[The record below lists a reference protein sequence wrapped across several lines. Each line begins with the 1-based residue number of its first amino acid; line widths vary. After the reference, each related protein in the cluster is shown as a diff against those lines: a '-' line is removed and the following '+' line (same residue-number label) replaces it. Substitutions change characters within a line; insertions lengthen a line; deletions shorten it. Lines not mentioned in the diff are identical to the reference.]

1 MSHIML
7 FTNQNG
13 KPEDLPSGTYLLDTT
28 VKSGV
33 LEFAPSWEMVNA
45 YKSGNLS
52 EAAYTT
58 LYQQRM
64 RESQV
69 DNKSLWDSLAK
80 HPKLS
85 LQCYCQKGKFCHRL
99 LLVDILTDYFDEQ
112 GIEVLYNPET

>member
-7 FTNQNG
+7 FTNQIG
-13 KPEDLPSGTYLLDTT
+13 KTEDLPSGTHLLDTT

-33 LEFAPSWEMVNA
+33 LEFAPSWEMVHA
-45 YKSGNLS
+45 YKSESLS
-52 EAAYTT
+52 EADYTT
-58 LYQQRM
+58 LYMKRM
-64 RESQV
+64 QESQIAH
-69 DNKSLWDSLAK
+69 KSLWDSLATY
-80 HPKLS
+80 PKLS